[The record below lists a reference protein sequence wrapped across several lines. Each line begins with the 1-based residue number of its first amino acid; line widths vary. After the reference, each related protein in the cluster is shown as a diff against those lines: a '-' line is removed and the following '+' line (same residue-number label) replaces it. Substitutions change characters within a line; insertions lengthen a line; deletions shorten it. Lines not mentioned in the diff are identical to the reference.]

1 VLRVGKRDMLRMGKK
16 GRVKDGEIGG
26 ELRVGSVKGE
36 EKGGGSR
43 MGKRGRVKDG
53 DELWVGK

>member
-1 VLRVGKRDMLRMGKK
+1 MGKRDMLRMGKK